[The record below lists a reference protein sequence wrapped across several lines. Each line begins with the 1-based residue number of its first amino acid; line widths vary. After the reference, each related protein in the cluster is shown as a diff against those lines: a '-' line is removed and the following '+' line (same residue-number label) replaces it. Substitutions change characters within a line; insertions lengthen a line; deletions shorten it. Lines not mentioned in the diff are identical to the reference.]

1 MLDKIGLSQLNFHY
15 LHYSTIATMLKF
27 LAFMLCILSSIFV
40 DAQDNFI
47 TQNGKVHFYSK
58 TPLEDIEANTQSA
71 IGVLYTATKK
81 VQAKIPIQ
89 SFEFKQKLMQ
99 EHFNENYLESDKYPY
114 GNLDATIVENID
126 FTRNGVYDITISG
139 ILDIHGIKKP
149 RDIKAKL
156 TIADGMPKKA
166 TATFDIKLV
175 EHKIKI
181 PKAVILNIAEVITV
195 DINFDLVKYQK

>member
-1 MLDKIGLSQLNFHY
+1 
-15 LHYSTIATMLKF
+15 MLKF
-27 LAFMLCILSSIFV
+27 LTFPFCVLSLFFAT
-40 DAQDNFI
+40 AQDNFI

-71 IGVLYTATKK
+71 IGVFYTATKK

-114 GNLDATIVENID
+114 GSLDATIVENID
-126 FTRNGVYDITISG
+126 FTKNGVCDITISG
-139 ILDIHGIKKP
+139 TLDIHGIKKT

-156 TIADGMPKKA
+156 TIADGAPKNV
-166 TATFDIKLV
+166 TASFIVKLV
-175 EHKIKI
+175 DHKIKI

-195 DINFDLVKYQK
+195 DVNFDLVKYEK